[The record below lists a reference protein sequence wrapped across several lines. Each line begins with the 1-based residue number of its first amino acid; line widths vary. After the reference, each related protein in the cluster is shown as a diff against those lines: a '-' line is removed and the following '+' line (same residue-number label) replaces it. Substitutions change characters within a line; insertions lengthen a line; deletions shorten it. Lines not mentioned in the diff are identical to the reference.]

1 MVTREQ
7 HFLVHVKTHI
17 CVLYIISLG
26 MYAIKHGEPR
36 EGNYNFWAGLVA
48 TGINVALLKWGGFF

>member
-1 MVTREQ
+1 MSIGFTLGIPQ
-7 HFLVHVKTHI
+7 III
-17 CVLYIISLG
+17 CVLYVISLG

-48 TGINVALLKWGGFF
+48 TGINVALLTWGGFF

>member
-1 MVTREQ
+1 MSIGFTLGIPQMIIR
-7 HFLVHVKTHI
+7 I
-17 CVLYIISLG
+17 LYITNLG
-26 MYAIKHGEPR
+26 IYAIQHGEPR